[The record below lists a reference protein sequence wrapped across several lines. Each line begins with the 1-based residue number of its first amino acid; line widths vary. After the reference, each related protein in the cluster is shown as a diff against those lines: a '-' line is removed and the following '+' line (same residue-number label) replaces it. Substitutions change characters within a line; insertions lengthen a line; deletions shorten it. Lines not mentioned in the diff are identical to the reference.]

1 LTPCDKHHAGK
12 SFRARR
18 RSDADVAPRVLVARR
33 VGPDS
38 GPPMGGAA
46 ASDRMTAPATMKGEV
61 LDDFTDLSGWTP
73 VASGQAQLDISPDRG
88 PRGGAL
94 RLDFDF
100 KGGGGFVVAR
110 KRFSFPL
117 PEAYAF
123 TFDVHGVAPA
133 NKLEF
138 KLIDP
143 SGHNVWRYQEDGFG
157 FPAEWR
163 SLRIR
168 SSQIDFAWGPAGSGP
183 MRQVGAIEFAIA
195 APPGGKGTVWIA
207 NLCLEDHSVRSTP
220 AVQASPAHKVRVAQ
234 YVAGRLPAPDQRSID
249 PLRGG
254 SGSPW
259 MTHRRSAR
267 LSELSTA
274 SRNRAG
280 RWAASSCAAPAP
292 AVDPFHC

>member
-1 LTPCDKHHAGK
+1 
-12 SFRARR
+12 
-18 RSDADVAPRVLVARR
+18 
-33 VGPDS
+33 
-38 GPPMGGAA
+38 
-46 ASDRMTAPATMKGEV
+46 MTAPTTMKGEI
-61 LDDFTDLSGWTP
+61 LDDFTDISGWTP

-163 SLRIR
+163 SLPRGGSPIH
-168 SSQIDFAWGPAGSGP
+168 FPWGPAGSGP
-183 MRQVGAIEFAIA
+183 MRPVGGGEFAI
-195 APPGGKGTVWIA
+195 
-207 NLCLEDHSVRSTP
+207 S
-220 AVQASPAHKVRVAQ
+220 
-234 YVAGRLPAPDQRSID
+234 
-249 PLRGG
+249 
-254 SGSPW
+254 
-259 MTHRRSAR
+259 
-267 LSELSTA
+267 
-274 SRNRAG
+274 
-280 RWAASSCAAPAP
+280 
-292 AVDPFHC
+292 